1 MKLVAMLG
9 LTLIIALVLMGAL
22 VHSPP
27 EAFPP

>member
-1 MKLVAMLG
+1 MKRIAILVLAA
-9 LTLIIALVLMGAL
+9 TIALVLMGAL

>member
-1 MKLVAMLG
+1 MKRITILVMAA
-9 LTLIIALVLMGAL
+9 IVALVLMGAL

>member
-1 MKLVAMLG
+1 MKRTAIVVLAAV
-9 LTLIIALVLMGAL
+9 IVLVLMGAL